1 MLLLAGLAYMYFQKK
16 DGTKTDGEKGKE
28 PLKDI
33 EKPTSQTPLSA
44 TSGEGGA
51 AVKNRIAEIL
61 RSTEASKIRR
71 AQGIGGDMFRD
82 VANEKAKTRI
92 RSNAIGSLTD
102 EYELQL
108 IPPSIDPAFIG
119 KVNELVAF
127 TDNASEAKI
136 RDYGESRYSQR
147 LIQLANF
154 TDTSNFKLIN
164 KIGDLIDNNG
174 GFGECKKSWKD
185 VTNVGLI
192 IPGNAEDSCKIQ
204 NLKKLSI
211 ALNSIGKRMQK
222 ETTSFDGAVKLY
234 AISEMKNAGWQFVGY

>member
-1 MLLLAGLAYMYFQKK
+1 MKKTIIVAFFVLLLAGLAYMYFQKK

-71 AQGIGGDMFRD
+71 SQGIGGDMFRD
-82 VANEKAKTRI
+82 VSNEKAKSRL
-92 RSNAIGSLTD
+92 RSNALGSLTD

-127 TDNASEAKI
+127 TEGM
-136 RDYGESRYSQR
+136 GESKIKQFGQSDYSQR
-147 LIQLANF
+147 LLLLTNF
-154 TDTSNFKLIN
+154 SDVSNFKIIN

-174 GFGECKKSWKD
+174 GYGECK
-185 VTNVGLI
+185 GR
-192 IPGNAEDSCKIQ
+192 GNKEESCKIL
-204 NLKKLSI
+204 NLKKLSSD
-211 ALNSIGKRMQK
+211 LNQIGKRMAK
-222 ETTSFDGAVKLY
+222 ETTAFEIAVKNY
-234 AISEMKNAGWQFVGY
+234 AIAEMKNAGWQFVGY

>member
-1 MLLLAGLAYMYFQKK
+1 MYFQKK

-33 EKPTSQTPLSA
+33 EKPSSNTPLSA

-82 VANEKAKTRI
+82 VSNEKAKSRL
-92 RSNAIGSLTD
+92 RSNALGSLTD

-127 TDNASEAKI
+127 TENASEAKI
-136 RDYGESRYSQR
+136 RDYGASAYGQR
-147 LIQLANF
+147 LMQLASF
-154 TDTSNFKLIN
+154 TDTSNFLLIKKL
-164 KIGDLIDNNG
+164 GDLIDNDG
-174 GFGECKKSWKD
+174 GFGECKGFKQD
-185 VTNVGLI
+185 
-192 IPGNAEDSCKIQ
+192 DCKVQ

-222 ETTSFDGAVKLY
+222 ETASFEGAVKLY